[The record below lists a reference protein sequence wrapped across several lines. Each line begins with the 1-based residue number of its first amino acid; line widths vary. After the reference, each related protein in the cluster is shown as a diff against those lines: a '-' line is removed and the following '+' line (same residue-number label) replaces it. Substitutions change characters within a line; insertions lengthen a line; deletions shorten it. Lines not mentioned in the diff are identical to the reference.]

1 MTLSAP
7 QPQDTIVGTG
17 QLSYTMNVQVG
28 PQGGDT
34 IVNINANHSFE
45 DITPK

>member
-7 QPQDTIVGTG
+7 QTQGTIVGVG
-17 QLSYTMNVQVG
+17 QLSYTMDVQVG
-28 PQGGDT
+28 PHGGDT